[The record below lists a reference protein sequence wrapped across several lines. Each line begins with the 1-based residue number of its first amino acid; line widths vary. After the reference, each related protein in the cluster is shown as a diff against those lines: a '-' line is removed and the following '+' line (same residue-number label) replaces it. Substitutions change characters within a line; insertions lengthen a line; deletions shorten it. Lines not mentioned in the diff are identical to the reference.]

1 MAVGTAKRMRILNE
15 ARNALSTFNRWAGEA
30 CRLASQTFLAAMT
43 AVILLQVFRR
53 YVLGSP
59 LIWAEEAAR
68 YMMVWMTFLIFP
80 VVYRGDLLVR
90 LDSLLERLPAGARRK
105 LEFFL
110 HGLIAATSIVLVRE
124 GIWMVARGSRFD
136 SSALGIP
143 MSWVFAI
150 LPISFALVS
159 LVAVEKMAGPH
170 APPDGQESD
179 ESETPRLQPGEG

>member
-1 MAVGTAKRMRILNE
+1 MKILNE
-15 ARNALSTFNRWAGEA
+15 ARKALSTFNRWAGEA
-30 CRLASQTFLAAMT
+30 CRLASQTFLGAMT
-43 AVILLQVFRR
+43 IVILLQVFRR

-90 LDSLLERLPAGARRK
+90 LDSLSARLPPVARRR

-110 HGLIAATSIVLVRE
+110 HALVAATSIILVRE
-124 GIWMVARGSRFD
+124 GIWMVERGARFD
-136 SSALGIP
+136 SSALGIS

-159 LVAVEKMAGPH
+159 LVAVEKMAEL
-170 APPDGQESD
+170 AQRRVADGSEDSD
-179 ESETPRLQPGEG
+179 APRLQAGEG